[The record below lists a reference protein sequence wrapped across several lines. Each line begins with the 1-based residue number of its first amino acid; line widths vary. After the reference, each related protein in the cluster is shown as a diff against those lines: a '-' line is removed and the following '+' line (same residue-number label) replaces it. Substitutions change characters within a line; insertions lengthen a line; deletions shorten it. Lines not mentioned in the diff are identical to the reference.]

1 MQAVWGYAGSRL
13 WRLKVTLESVI
24 RFSGSVVR
32 RRRDSGIRVARY
44 GRRVSKRYFEDF
56 KVGEVFASG
65 EEYEITPDRLHDY
78 ASEFD
83 PQPIH
88 LDAEVANQEM
98 FGGIVASGWH
108 SLSVTMRLVV
118 RSQIFGGAPV
128 VGVGIDRLRFLQPVR
143 AGDQL
148 RAEAEVLEVRA
159 SGSNAGRGYIVLRIT
174 TRRQD
179 DSPVL
184 AQDWTVLVPRRP
196 PGALVG
202 A

>member
-1 MQAVWGYAGSRL
+1 M
-13 WRLKVTLESVI
+13 
-24 RFSGSVVR
+24 
-32 RRRDSGIRVARY
+32 ARY
-44 GRRVSKRYFEDF
+44 GRRVSTRYFEVF
-56 KVGEVFASG
+56 KVGDVIASG
-65 EEYEITPDRLHDY
+65 EEYEITPERLAAY
-78 ASEFD
+78 AAEFD

-88 LDAEVANQEM
+88 LDREVAQREM

-143 AGDQL
+143 AGDRL
-148 RAEAEVLEVRA
+148 RAEAEVLEVRP
-159 SGSNAGRGYIVLRIT
+159 SRSNAERGYIVLRIT

-179 DSPVL
+179 ETPVL

-196 PGALVG
+196 PDGKT
-202 A
+202 